1 MSSVAQR
8 LFWEG
13 REGAREGPVLL
24 EAPLCR
30 LSTSLGGVV
39 GCQSCKLREGP
50 EGDQVPRILLPQLS
64 ARLQEGAVAVRKE
77 RPN

>member
-1 MSSVAQR
+1 M
-8 LFWEG
+8 
-13 REGAREGPVLL
+13 LL

-30 LSTSLGGVV
+30 LSLGGVV

-50 EGDQVPRILLPQLS
+50 EGDLVPRSLLPQLS
-64 ARLQEGAVAVRKE
+64 GRLQEGAVAVRKE